1 MHARHFIA
9 WGFVLGLLELILPA
23 CAVSVDSAARDED
36 EATADAQQEDEAP
49 IDVTARFL
57 CKGLDV
63 VECMIRCADQGTPC
77 RARRKHPKN
86 TAAGGGDLYACRTS
100 APRSCDYQYANGD
113 RCYFY
118 QKPDFFLCRHNH
130 G

>member
-9 WGFVLGLLELILPA
+9 WGFVLGLVAFLVPA
-23 CAVSVDSAARDED
+23 CAATVDSAASE
-36 EATADAQQEDEAP
+36 EATSEAQQEDEAP
-49 IDVTARFL
+49 IDLTKRII
-57 CKGLDV
+57 CTGRDV
-63 VECMIRCADQGTPC
+63 VECMIMCAQEGTPC
-77 RARRKHPKN
+77 TAQRKHPKN
-86 TAAGGGDLYACRTS
+86 AALGKGDLYACRT
-100 APRSCDYQYANGD
+100 AYPRSCDYRYTNGD